1 MAVKIDLE
9 DVADWMAMLSSIDGQ
24 ISPREEKLLALFEDT
39 YGLRSGHL
47 ISLAKK
53 KVANNEKEVQLIDRN
68 TTLGYEFEKFVVRLL
83 CADDCPF
90 ELLAWRSD
98 KKVDGIFAKDSLMPD
113 LRLIFRTK
121 SAHKSILVECKYRQ
135 DPANIARIAKKTL
148 MRYKA
153 HAQRCGCPVVLA
165 LGAGGTA
172 TDPECFT
179 IVTLEEFIQDPS
191 AAMSQSVRLSR
202 EEAISTLINCIKE

>member
-9 DVADWMAMLSSIDGQ
+9 DVADWMAMLSSIDGH

-47 ISLAKK
+47 VSLAKK
-53 KVANNEKEVQLIDRN
+53 KAANNEKEVQLIDRN
-68 TTLGYEFEKFVVRLL
+68 TTLGYDFEKFVVKML
-83 CADDCPF
+83 CADDSPF

-98 KKVDGIFAKDSLMPD
+98 KKVDGIYAKDSLMPD
-113 LRLIFRTK
+113 LRLILRTK
-121 SAHKSILVECKYRQ
+121 SVQKSVLVECKYRQ

-148 MRYKA
+148 MRYRT
-153 HAQRCGCPVVLA
+153 HAQRCGCPVLLA

-172 TDPECFT
+172 AAPECFT

-191 AAMSQSVRLSR
+191 AAMSQSVRLSC
-202 EEAISTLINCIKE
+202 EEAISVLINSIKE